1 MGTGRRTDRED
12 STVVMPG
19 DMNLSTTGI
28 KLDTN
33 SWAVMLL
40 FAAAVWSGSLMESL
54 MMSGALVSNGR
65 VRL

>member
-33 SWAVMLL
+33 SWAVMLF
-40 FAAAVWSGSLMESL
+40 FAAAVWSGSLIESL
-54 MMSGALVSNGR
+54 MMSGALVSNRR
-65 VRL
+65 VRP